1 MDTDNSCYEDCPETL
16 DTDEDEEDDDG
27 VDYMDEYDQMR
38 EVGIGYIA
46 RGKDVVKLIDT
57 IRVQSWR

>member
-1 MDTDNSCYEDCPETL
+1 
-16 DTDEDEEDDDG
+16 
-27 VDYMDEYDQMR
+27 MDEYDQMR